1 MTVDKMV
8 AEFARL
14 GVATV
19 YESAGRVGLIDEDWK
34 QLIPGSRAA
43 GPARTARLAHGD
55 NRAVHEVVAHLEPGE
70 VVVLAMEDPAP
81 YGVVGELLATQMR
94 AAGAAAVL
102 VDAGVRDSERLL
114 AMRLPIWTRWV
125 RPRGATKVAPGAVN
139 VPVTVGGSLVKPG
152 DIVVLDSDGAV
163 VVDHKIAAATLEA
176 SRVREGQEAAARGRY
191 LAGELSYDHHGF
203 RAEDSGG

>member
-1 MTVDKMV
+1 ML

-34 QLIPGSRAA
+34 QMTAGSRIA

-55 NRAVHEVVAHLEPGE
+55 NRAVHEVVAHLKPGE
-70 VVVLAMEDPAP
+70 VVVLAMQDPAP
-81 YGVVGELLATQMR
+81 YGVVGEMLATQMR
-94 AAGAAAVL
+94 TAGAAAVL
-102 VDAGVRDSERLL
+102 VDAAVRDSEAL
-114 AMRLPIWTRWV
+114 MTIGLPIWTRWI
-125 RPRGATKVAPGAVN
+125 RARGATKIVRGAVN
-139 VPVTVGGSLVKPG
+139 VPVRVGGSLIKPG

-163 VVDHKIAAATLEA
+163 VVDQEIAFATLEA
-176 SRVREGQEAAARGRY
+176 SRGREREEARARGRY
-191 LAGELSYDHHGF
+191 RGGELSYDRHGF